1 MLNLQSRQDERQQ
14 TSPMLKLGKYPK
26 ATHMLNFMSDE
37 MYRDFKTALYNMKTP
52 LPRIAS

>member
-1 MLNLQSRQDERQQ
+1 
-14 TSPMLKLGKYPK
+14 
-26 ATHMLNFMSDE
+26 MLNFMSDE